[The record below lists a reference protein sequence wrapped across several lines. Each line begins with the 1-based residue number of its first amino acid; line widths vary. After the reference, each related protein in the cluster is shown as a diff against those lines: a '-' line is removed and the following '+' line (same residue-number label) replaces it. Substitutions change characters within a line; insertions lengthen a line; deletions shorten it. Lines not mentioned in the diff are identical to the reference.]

1 MADYTLSVKISADVK
16 DFASSLSSVQSS
28 LEATSKK
35 WESLSASLGKIGGTL
50 TKSIT
55 VPVVAAATASV
66 KNFSEVDKTM
76 RLVKKT
82 MGDTAWASGDLEKA
96 MKSAASN
103 SVFGMNDAANAALNF
118 ARQGFNAADA
128 SKMLTPAMSLAAG
141 TATDLAVVSGGLGNA
156 MKIFADQ
163 GLQAGN
169 AADILAKAQ
178 GQANTTVQDL
188 LDSMTVAGPI
198 VDSVGWSMKDL
209 AVITD
214 VFGDAGI
221 SGSEGATALKTG
233 LARLASPADDAT
245 AVMKRLGIEIFN
257 TDGTMKNFT
266 SVQKQLHTAFA
277 GLTQEEQLQAAAT
290 LFGKNQMAKW
300 MTLIKASPETVD
312 KYSSALDNCTGS
324 AEDMANALLSG
335 PGGAIEKLKSS
346 LDVLSYTL
354 GDIVGNDIQ
363 PFIENITEIVDK
375 FNNLDK
381 GTQEATLKM
390 VAFAAAIGPAF
401 LALSKGVG
409 IIAGVEKGMGA
420 LVGGV
425 SKTAE
430 SVATNFDSLRN
441 GFSRVGDAASGLGSK
456 WTSAFSG
463 IGGQVSTF
471 TNNMKSHFSGI
482 SGQFSSFTSGVS
494 SQVSSFTSGVSSQFS
509 SFTSGVSSKFS
520 SLTSGV
526 KSQVSGMVESLAVPD
541 RIDAVTSKFSA
552 FSDTIGSKA
561 STIASNISGTLG
573 NVGAEVSKFG
583 SGIIGSVGPALS
595 QTATVVTEGLQT
607 IMSTSQVVMSALLK
621 TIAPATIVA
630 LLLVGLGV
638 AFEQFGAQ
646 IDQFTQTAVEK
657 GPAIIQGLVDGI
669 VSKIPTLIEE
679 GSHVLQSFL
688 DVITANAPTVVAGGV
703 QIIASLVNGLAQQLP
718 TLIPAAVQ
726 AIAVIVSTLI
736 QNIPQL
742 LVAGMNILMGLAQG
756 IVNSIPTLI
765 ATATQAITGFLG
777 ELTNHLPDMVNMA
790 VSIITTLVNGLV
802 NNLPLIIQ
810 SGLQIIISLGQAIL
824 NNLPTI
830 IEGGI
835 QVIVA
840 LASGLIQAIPIL
852 LASLPQIFTSIIDA
866 FASVDWIGIGKT
878 IITAIGEGI
887 VSFASTIF
895 DSIGNICGWIKEK
908 FTGTSEEV
916 SDKSDEINESV
927 SDMASKT
934 QQSVSTSFS
943 NIESTTNTSW
953 SNIYSTIDSKTNVAT
968 GAVQDMATSTQNSV
982 DTAFGN
988 MDSTTTSDFSS
999 MLNTVSSN
1007 SGRIGDTLSG
1017 LQSNVSDTT
1026 SNISGKYDTLA
1037 TNIGKSTTSMSNSTN
1052 TGLSGMNTA
1061 TLKQT
1066 TAMASQFEKSFTSM
1080 STSIDKSMTS
1090 IVNTV
1095 SKKISTMSTSIQD
1108 TFSSAIRTVKSSV
1121 SSIQSAINRVS
1132 FNMGQ
1137 HIRLPHFYMYGNF
1150 NAKSGSVPHVGV
1162 DWYAKAMDKGMIL
1175 TNPTIFGAMNGKLL
1189 GAGERGAEVVVG
1201 ANSLERMIN
1210 RAVGNGGGGQVTNNI
1225 TVVANPGQD
1234 TKDIADKVAEVIF
1247 DRVRREAYV

>member
-35 WESLSASLGKIGGTL
+35 WESLSSSLGKIGSTL

-76 RLVKKT
+76 RLVEKT

-156 MKIFADQ
+156 MKVFADQ
-163 GLQAGN
+163 GLEAGN

-257 TDGTMKNFT
+257 TDGTMKSFT

-300 MTLIKASPETVD
+300 MTLIKAAPETVD

-324 AEDMANALLSG
+324 AEEMANALLSG

-354 GDIVGNDIQ
+354 GDIVGNNIQ
-363 PFIENITEIVDK
+363 PFIEDITEIVDK

-409 IIAGVEKGMGA
+409 IIASVEKGMGT

-456 WTSAFSG
+456 WGSVFSSVS
-463 IGGQVSTF
+463 GQVST
-471 TNNMKSHFSGI
+471 
-482 SGQFSSFTSGVS
+482 
-494 SQVSSFTSGVSSQFS
+494 FTSGVSSQFS
-509 SFTSGVSSKFS
+509 TFTSGVSSKFS

-526 KSQVSGMVESLAVPD
+526 SSKVSGMVESLATPD

-552 FSDTIGSKA
+552 FSDTIKSKA
-561 STIASNISGTLG
+561 SAIASSISGTLG
-573 NVGAEVSKFG
+573 NVGAKVSQFG
-583 SGIIGSVGPALS
+583 GGIIGNVGAALS
-595 QTATVVTEGLQT
+595 QTATVVTEGLNT
-607 IMSTSQVVMSALLK
+607 IMNTSQVVMSALLK

-638 AFEQFGAQ
+638 AYEQFGAQ

-688 DVITANAPTVVAGGV
+688 SVITANAPTVVAGGV

-765 ATATQAITGFLG
+765 VTATQAITGFLG

-953 SNIYSTIDSKTNVAT
+953 GNIYNTIDSKTNVAT
-968 GAVQDMATSTQNSV
+968 GAVQDMATSTQKSV

-999 MLNTVSSN
+999 MSNTVSSN
-1007 SGRIGDTLSG
+1007 SGKIGNTLSG
-1017 LQSNVSDTT
+1017 LQSDVSNTT

-1066 TAMASQFEKSFTSM
+1066 TAMASQLEKSFTSM

-1210 RAVGNGGGGQVTNNI
+1210 RAVGNGGGQVTNNI

>member
-35 WESLSASLGKIGGTL
+35 WESLSSSLGKIGSTL

-76 RLVKKT
+76 RLVEKT

-156 MKIFADQ
+156 MKVFADQ
-163 GLQAGN
+163 GLEAGN

-257 TDGTMKNFT
+257 TDGTMKSFT

-300 MTLIKASPETVD
+300 MTLIKAAPETVD

-324 AEDMANALLSG
+324 AEEMANALLSG

-354 GDIVGNDIQ
+354 GDIVGNNIQ
-363 PFIENITEIVDK
+363 PFIEDITEIVDK

-409 IIAGVEKGMGA
+409 IIASVEKGMGT

-456 WTSAFSG
+456 WGSVFSSVS
-463 IGGQVSTF
+463 GQVSTF
-471 TNNMKSHFSGI
+471 A
-482 SGQFSSFTSGVS
+482 
-494 SQVSSFTSGVSSQFS
+494 SGVSSQFS
-509 SFTSGVSSKFS
+509 TFTSGVSSKFS
-520 SLTSGV
+520 SLTSDV
-526 KSQVSGMVESLAVPD
+526 SSKVSGMVESLATPD

-552 FSDTIGSKA
+552 FSDTIKSKA
-561 STIASNISGTLG
+561 SAIASSISGTLG
-573 NVGAEVSKFG
+573 NVGAKVSQFG
-583 SGIIGSVGPALS
+583 GGIIGNVGAALS
-595 QTATVVTEGLQT
+595 QTATVVTEGLNT
-607 IMSTSQVVMSALLK
+607 IMNTSQVVMSALLK

-638 AFEQFGAQ
+638 AYEQFGAQ

-852 LASLPQIFTSIIDA
+852 IASLPQIFTSIIDA

-878 IITAIGEGI
+878 IITAIGGGI

-1037 TNIGKSTTSMSNSTN
+1037 TNIDKSTTSMSNSTN

-1066 TAMASQFEKSFTSM
+1066 TAMASQLEKSFTSM

-1137 HIRLPHFYMYGNF
+1137 YIRLPHFYMYGNF

-1175 TNPTIFGAMNGKLL
+1175 SNPTIFGAMNGKLL

>member
-35 WESLSASLGKIGGTL
+35 WETLSSSLGKIGSTL

-76 RLVKKT
+76 RLVEKT

-156 MKIFADQ
+156 MKVFADQ
-163 GLQAGN
+163 GLEAGN

-300 MTLIKASPETVD
+300 MTLIKAAPETVD

-324 AEDMANALLSG
+324 AEEMANALLSG

-354 GDIVGNDIQ
+354 GDIVGNNIQ
-363 PFIENITEIVDK
+363 PFIEDITEIVDK

-409 IIAGVEKGMGA
+409 IIASVEKGMGT

-456 WTSAFSG
+456 WGSVFSSVS
-463 IGGQVSTF
+463 GQVST
-471 TNNMKSHFSGI
+471 
-482 SGQFSSFTSGVS
+482 
-494 SQVSSFTSGVSSQFS
+494 FTSGVSSQFS
-509 SFTSGVSSKFS
+509 TFTSGVSSKFS
-520 SLTSGV
+520 SLTSDV
-526 KSQVSGMVESLAVPD
+526 SSKVSGMVESLATPD

-552 FSDTIGSKA
+552 FSDTIKSKA
-561 STIASNISGTLG
+561 SAIASSISGTLG
-573 NVGAEVSKFG
+573 NVGAKVSQFG
-583 SGIIGSVGPALS
+583 GGIIGNVGAALS
-595 QTATVVTEGLQT
+595 QTATVVTEGLNT
-607 IMSTSQVVMSALLK
+607 IMNTSQVVMSALLK

-638 AFEQFGAQ
+638 AYEQFGAQ

-878 IITAIGEGI
+878 IITSIGEGI
-887 VSFASTIF
+887 LSLADTLF
-895 DSIGNICGWIKEK
+895 DSIGNICDWIKGK

-1007 SGRIGDTLSG
+1007 SGKIGDTLSG
-1017 LQSNVSDTT
+1017 LQSDVSNTT
-1026 SNISGKYDTLA
+1026 NNISGKYDTLA

-1066 TAMASQFEKSFTSM
+1066 TAMASQLEKSFTSM
-1080 STSIDKSMTS
+1080 STSIDKRMSL

-1108 TFSSAIRTVKSSV
+1108 TFSSAIRTVKNSV

>member
-76 RLVKKT
+76 RLVEKT

-375 FNNLDK
+375 FNSLDK

-401 LALSKGVG
+401 MALSKGVG
-409 IIAGVEKGMGA
+409 IIASVEKGMGT

-456 WTSAFSG
+456 WAG
-463 IGGQVSTF
+463 A
-471 TNNMKSHFSGI
+471 FSGI
-482 SGQFSSFTSGVS
+482 SGQFSSLTSGVS
-494 SQVSSFTSGVSSQFS
+494 SQVS

-526 KSQVSGMVESLAVPD
+526 KSQVSDMVESLAVPD

-790 VSIITTLVNGLV
+790 VSIITTLVNGLS

>member
-1 MADYTLSVKISADVK
+1 MADYILSVKISADVK

-76 RLVKKT
+76 RLVEKT

-156 MKIFADQ
+156 MKVFADQ
-163 GLQAGN
+163 GLEAGN

-233 LARLASPADDAT
+233 LARLASPADDAA
-245 AVMKRLGIEIFN
+245 AVMKQLGIEIFN

-300 MTLIKASPETVD
+300 MTLIKASAETVD

-363 PFIENITEIVDK
+363 PFIEDITEIVDK

-409 IIAGVEKGMGA
+409 IIASVEKGMGT

-456 WTSAFSG
+456 WGSAFSG
-463 IGGQVSTF
+463 IGG
-471 TNNMKSHFSGI
+471 
-482 SGQFSSFTSGVS
+482 
-494 SQVSSFTSGVSSQFS
+494 QVSSFTSGVSSQFS
-509 SFTSGVSSKFS
+509 TFTSGVSSKFS
-520 SLTSGV
+520 SLTSDV
-526 KSQVSGMVESLAVPD
+526 SSKVSGMVESLATPD

-765 ATATQAITGFLG
+765 VTATQAITGFLG

-878 IITAIGEGI
+878 IITSIGEGI
-887 VSFASTIF
+887 LSLADTLF
-895 DSIGNICGWIKEK
+895 DSIGNICDWIKGK

-953 SNIYSTIDSKTNVAT
+953 SNIYSAIDSKTNVAT

-1007 SGRIGDTLSG
+1007 SGKIGDTLSG
-1017 LQSNVSDTT
+1017 LQSDVGDTT

-1066 TAMASQFEKSFTSM
+1066 TAMASQLEKSFTSM
-1080 STSIDKSMTS
+1080 STSIDKRMSL

-1108 TFSSAIRTVKSSV
+1108 TFSSAIRTVKNSV
-1121 SSIQSAINRVS
+1121 SSIQSAINSVS

>member
-163 GLQAGN
+163 GLEAGN

-430 SVATNFDSLRN
+430 SVATNFDSLRD

-463 IGGQVSTF
+463 I
-471 TNNMKSHFSGI
+471 
-482 SGQFSSFTSGVS
+482 SGQFSSLTSGVS
-494 SQVSSFTSGVSSQFS
+494 SQVS

-526 KSQVSGMVESLAVPD
+526 KSQVSDMVESLAVPD

-657 GPAIIQGLVDGI
+657 GPAIIQSLVDGI

-742 LVAGMNILMGLAQG
+742 LVAGMNILMGLVQG

-765 ATATQAITGFLG
+765 VTATQAITGFLG

-866 FASVDWIGIGKT
+866 FASVDWMGIGKT

-887 VSFASTIF
+887 VSFARTIF
-895 DSIGNICGWIKEK
+895 DSIGNICGWIKGK

-916 SDKSDEINESV
+916 SDKSDKINKSV

-953 SNIYSTIDSKTNVAT
+953 GNIYNTIDSKTNVAT
-968 GAVQDMATSTQNSV
+968 GAVQDMATSTQKSV

-988 MDSTTTSDFSS
+988 MNSTTTSDFSS
-999 MLNTVSSN
+999 MSNTVSSN
-1007 SGRIGDTLSG
+1007 SGKIGDTLSG
-1017 LQSNVSDTT
+1017 LQSDVSNTT
-1026 SNISGKYDTLA
+1026 NNISGKYDTLA

-1066 TAMASQFEKSFTSM
+1066 TAMASQLEKSFTSM

-1095 SKKISTMSTSIQD
+1095 SKKISTMSTSVQD

>member
-55 VPVVAAATASV
+55 VPVVAAAPASV

-76 RLVKKT
+76 RLVEKT

-375 FNNLDK
+375 FNSLDK

-401 LALSKGVG
+401 MALSKGVG
-409 IIAGVEKGMGA
+409 IIASVEKGMGT

-456 WTSAFSG
+456 WAG
-463 IGGQVSTF
+463 A
-471 TNNMKSHFSGI
+471 FSGI
-482 SGQFSSFTSGVS
+482 SGQFSSLTSGVS
-494 SQVSSFTSGVSSQFS
+494 SQVS

-526 KSQVSGMVESLAVPD
+526 KSQVSDMVESLAVPD

-765 ATATQAITGFLG
+765 VTATQAITGFLG

-866 FASVDWIGIGKT
+866 FASVDWMGIGKT
-878 IITAIGEGI
+878 IITSIGEGI
-887 VSFASTIF
+887 LSLADTLF
-895 DSIGNICGWIKEK
+895 DSIGNICDWIKGK

-1007 SGRIGDTLSG
+1007 SGKIGDTLSG
-1017 LQSNVSDTT
+1017 LQSDVGDTT

-1066 TAMASQFEKSFTSM
+1066 TAMASQLEKSFTSM

-1095 SKKISTMSTSIQD
+1095 SKKISTMSTSVQD

-1121 SSIQSAINRVS
+1121 SSIQSAVNRVS

-1137 HIRLPHFYMYGNF
+1137 YIRLPHFYMYGNF

-1175 TNPTIFGAMNGKLL
+1175 SNPTIFGAMNGKLL

>member
-35 WESLSASLGKIGGTL
+35 WESLSSSLGKIGSTL

-76 RLVKKT
+76 RLVEKT

-156 MKIFADQ
+156 MKVFADQ
-163 GLQAGN
+163 GLEAGN

-257 TDGTMKNFT
+257 TDGTMKSFT

-300 MTLIKASPETVD
+300 MTLIKAAPETVD

-324 AEDMANALLSG
+324 AEEMANALLSG

-354 GDIVGNDIQ
+354 GDIVGNNIQ
-363 PFIENITEIVDK
+363 PFIEDITEIVDK

-409 IIAGVEKGMGA
+409 IIASVEKGMGT

-456 WTSAFSG
+456 WGSVFSSVS
-463 IGGQVSTF
+463 GQVST
-471 TNNMKSHFSGI
+471 
-482 SGQFSSFTSGVS
+482 
-494 SQVSSFTSGVSSQFS
+494 FTSGVSSQFS
-509 SFTSGVSSKFS
+509 TFTSGVSSKFS
-520 SLTSGV
+520 SLTSDV
-526 KSQVSGMVESLAVPD
+526 SSKVSGMVESLATPD
-541 RIDAVTSKFSA
+541 RIDAVTSKFSV
-552 FSDTIGSKA
+552 FSDTIKSKA
-561 STIASNISGTLG
+561 SAIASSISGTLG
-573 NVGAEVSKFG
+573 NVGAKVSQFG
-583 SGIIGSVGPALS
+583 GGIIGNVGAALS
-595 QTATVVTEGLQT
+595 QTATVVTEGLNT
-607 IMSTSQVVMSALLK
+607 IMNTSQVVMSALLK

-638 AFEQFGAQ
+638 AYEQFGAQ

-688 DVITANAPTVVAGGV
+688 SVITANAPTVVAGGV

-765 ATATQAITGFLG
+765 VTATQAITGFLG

-790 VSIITTLVNGLV
+790 VSIITTLVNGLL

-878 IITAIGEGI
+878 IITSIGEGI
-887 VSFASTIF
+887 LSLASTIF
-895 DSIGNICGWIKEK
+895 DSIGNICGWIKGK

-943 NIESTTNTSW
+943 NIENTTNTSW
-953 SNIYSTIDSKTNVAT
+953 ENIYNTIDSKTNVAT
-968 GAVQDMATSTQNSV
+968 GAVQNMATSTQNSV
-982 DTAFGN
+982 NTAFGN
-988 MDSTTTSDFSS
+988 MNSTTTSDFSS
-999 MLNTVSSN
+999 MSNTVSSN
-1007 SGRIGDTLSG
+1007 SGKIGDTLSG
-1017 LQSNVSDTT
+1017 LQSDVSNTT
-1026 SNISGKYDTLA
+1026 NNISGKYDTLA

-1066 TAMASQFEKSFTSM
+1066 TAMASQLEKSFTSM

-1095 SKKISTMSTSIQD
+1095 SKKISTMSTSVQD

-1137 HIRLPHFYMYGNF
+1137 YIRLPHFYMYGNF

-1175 TNPTIFGAMNGKLL
+1175 SNPTIFGAMNGKLL

>member
-55 VPVVAAATASV
+55 VPVVAAATASI

-76 RLVKKT
+76 RLVEKT

-156 MKIFADQ
+156 MKVFADQ
-163 GLQAGN
+163 GLEAGN

-188 LDSMTVAGPI
+188 LDSMTVAGPV

-221 SGSEGATALKTG
+221 SGAEGATALKTG

-245 AVMKRLGIEIFN
+245 AVMKQLGIEIFN
-257 TDGTMKNFT
+257 TDGTMKSFT

-300 MTLIKASPETVD
+300 LTLIKASPETVD

-324 AEDMANALLSG
+324 AEEMANALMSG

-354 GDIVGNDIQ
+354 GDIGGNYIQ
-363 PFIENITEIVDK
+363 PFIENITEVVDK

-456 WTSAFSG
+456 WGSVFSSVS
-463 IGGQVSTF
+463 GQVST
-471 TNNMKSHFSGI
+471 
-482 SGQFSSFTSGVS
+482 
-494 SQVSSFTSGVSSQFS
+494 FTSGVSSQFS
-509 SFTSGVSSKFS
+509 TFTSGVSSKFS
-520 SLTSGV
+520 SLTSDV
-526 KSQVSGMVESLAVPD
+526 SSKVSGMVESLAAPD

-552 FSDTIGSKA
+552 FSDTIKSKA
-561 STIASNISGTLG
+561 SAIASSISGTLG
-573 NVGAEVSKFG
+573 NVGAKVSQFG
-583 SGIIGSVGPALS
+583 GGIIGNVGAALS
-595 QTATVVTEGLQT
+595 QTATVVTEGLNT
-607 IMSTSQVVMSALLK
+607 IMNTSQVVMSALLK

-638 AFEQFGAQ
+638 AYEQFGAQ

-688 DVITANAPTVVAGGV
+688 SVITANAPTVVAGGV

-765 ATATQAITGFLG
+765 VTATQAITGFLG

-1007 SGRIGDTLSG
+1007 SGKIGDTLSG
-1017 LQSNVSDTT
+1017 LQSDVSNTT

-1066 TAMASQFEKSFTSM
+1066 TAMASQLEKSFTSM

>member
-178 GQANTTVQDL
+178 GQANTTVQEL
-188 LDSMTVAGPI
+188 LDSMTIAGP
-198 VDSVGWSMKDL
+198 VMDTVGWSMKDL

-214 VFGDAGI
+214 IFGDAGI
-221 SGSEGATALKTG
+221 TGSEGATALKTG
-233 LARLASPADDAT
+233 LARLASDNGAAS
-245 AVMKRLGIEIFN
+245 VMKRLGIEIFN
-257 TDGTMKNFT
+257 TDGTMKSFI

-277 GLTQEEQLQAAAT
+277 GLTQEEQMQAAAT
-290 LFGKNQMAKW
+290 LFGKNQMDKW
-300 MTLIKASPETVD
+300 LTLIKASPETVD
-312 KYSSALDNCTGS
+312 KYSSALDNCTGT
-324 AEDMANALLSG
+324 AEEMANALLSG

-401 LALSKGVG
+401 MALSKGVG
-409 IIAGVEKGMGA
+409 IIASVEKGMGT

-430 SVATNFDSLRN
+430 SVATNFDSLRD

-456 WTSAFSG
+456 WGSA
-463 IGGQVSTF
+463 
-471 TNNMKSHFSGI
+471 FSGI

-494 SQVSSFTSGVSSQFS
+494 SQVS

-561 STIASNISGTLG
+561 SAIASRVSGTLG

-688 DVITANAPTVVAGGV
+688 SVITANAPTVVAGGV

-726 AIAVIVSTLI
+726 AIATIVSTLI

-790 VSIITTLVNGLV
+790 VSIITTLANGLL

-927 SDMASKT
+927 SDMANKT

-953 SNIYSTIDSKTNVAT
+953 GNIYNTIDSKTNVAT

-999 MLNTVSSN
+999 MLNTVSNN
-1007 SGRIGDTLSG
+1007 SGKIGDTLSG

-1037 TNIGKSTTSMSNSTN
+1037 TNIDKSTSSMSNSTN

-1066 TAMASQFEKSFTSM
+1066 TLMASQLEKSFKSM

-1095 SKKISTMSTSIQD
+1095 SKKMSTMSTGIQD
-1108 TFSSAIRTVKSSV
+1108 SFSSAIKSVKSSV
-1121 SSIQSAINRVS
+1121 SSIQSAINSVS

-1175 TNPTIFGAMNGKLL
+1175 SNPTIFGAMNGKLL

>member
-55 VPVVAAATASV
+55 VPVVAAATASI

-76 RLVKKT
+76 RLVEKT

-156 MKIFADQ
+156 MKVFADQ
-163 GLQAGN
+163 GLEAGN

-245 AVMKRLGIEIFN
+245 AVMKQLGIEIFN
-257 TDGTMKNFT
+257 TDGTMKSFT

-300 MTLIKASPETVD
+300 LTLIKASPETVD

-324 AEDMANALLSG
+324 AEEMANALMSG

-354 GDIVGNDIQ
+354 GDIGGNYIQ
-363 PFIENITEIVDK
+363 PFIENITEVVDK

-409 IIAGVEKGMGA
+409 IIASVEKRMGT

-456 WTSAFSG
+456 WGSVFSSVS
-463 IGGQVSTF
+463 GQVSTF
-471 TNNMKSHFSGI
+471 A
-482 SGQFSSFTSGVS
+482 
-494 SQVSSFTSGVSSQFS
+494 SGVSSQFS
-509 SFTSGVSSKFS
+509 TFTSGVSSKFS
-520 SLTSGV
+520 SLTSDV
-526 KSQVSGMVESLAVPD
+526 SSKVSGMVESLATPD

-552 FSDTIGSKA
+552 FSDTIKSKA
-561 STIASNISGTLG
+561 SAIASSISGTLG
-573 NVGAEVSKFG
+573 NVGAKVSQFG
-583 SGIIGSVGPALS
+583 GGIIGNVGAALS
-595 QTATVVTEGLQT
+595 QTATVVTEGLNT
-607 IMSTSQVVMSALLK
+607 IMNTSQVVMSALLK

-638 AFEQFGAQ
+638 AYEQFGAQ

-852 LASLPQIFTSIIDA
+852 IASLPQIFTSIIDA

-878 IITAIGEGI
+878 IITAIGGGI

-1037 TNIGKSTTSMSNSTN
+1037 TNIDKSTTSMSNSTN

-1066 TAMASQFEKSFTSM
+1066 TAMASQLEKSFTSM

-1137 HIRLPHFYMYGNF
+1137 YIRLPHFYMYGNF

-1175 TNPTIFGAMNGKLL
+1175 SNPTIFGAMNGKLL

>member
-35 WESLSASLGKIGGTL
+35 WESLSSSLGKIGSTL

-76 RLVKKT
+76 RLVEKT

-156 MKIFADQ
+156 MKVFADQ
-163 GLQAGN
+163 GLEAGN

-257 TDGTMKNFT
+257 TDGTMKSFT

-300 MTLIKASPETVD
+300 MTLIKAAPETVD

-324 AEDMANALLSG
+324 AEEMANALLSG

-430 SVATNFDSLRN
+430 SVATNFDSLRD

-463 IGGQVSTF
+463 ISANFHHLQV
-471 TNNMKSHFSGI
+471 G
-482 SGQFSSFTSGVS
+482 
-494 SQVSSFTSGVSSQFS
+494 
-509 SFTSGVSSKFS
+509 
-520 SLTSGV
+520 
-526 KSQVSGMVESLAVPD
+526 
-541 RIDAVTSKFSA
+541 
-552 FSDTIGSKA
+552 
-561 STIASNISGTLG
+561 
-573 NVGAEVSKFG
+573 
-583 SGIIGSVGPALS
+583 
-595 QTATVVTEGLQT
+595 
-607 IMSTSQVVMSALLK
+607 
-621 TIAPATIVA
+621 
-630 LLLVGLGV
+630 
-638 AFEQFGAQ
+638 
-646 IDQFTQTAVEK
+646 
-657 GPAIIQGLVDGI
+657 
-669 VSKIPTLIEE
+669 
-679 GSHVLQSFL
+679 
-688 DVITANAPTVVAGGV
+688 
-703 QIIASLVNGLAQQLP
+703 
-718 TLIPAAVQ
+718 
-726 AIAVIVSTLI
+726 
-736 QNIPQL
+736 
-742 LVAGMNILMGLAQG
+742 
-756 IVNSIPTLI
+756 
-765 ATATQAITGFLG
+765 
-777 ELTNHLPDMVNMA
+777 
-790 VSIITTLVNGLV
+790 
-802 NNLPLIIQ
+802 
-810 SGLQIIISLGQAIL
+810 
-824 NNLPTI
+824 
-830 IEGGI
+830 
-835 QVIVA
+835 
-840 LASGLIQAIPIL
+840 
-852 LASLPQIFTSIIDA
+852 
-866 FASVDWIGIGKT
+866 
-878 IITAIGEGI
+878 
-887 VSFASTIF
+887 
-895 DSIGNICGWIKEK
+895 
-908 FTGTSEEV
+908 
-916 SDKSDEINESV
+916 
-927 SDMASKT
+927 
-934 QQSVSTSFS
+934 
-943 NIESTTNTSW
+943 
-953 SNIYSTIDSKTNVAT
+953 
-968 GAVQDMATSTQNSV
+968 
-982 DTAFGN
+982 
-988 MDSTTTSDFSS
+988 
-999 MLNTVSSN
+999 
-1007 SGRIGDTLSG
+1007 
-1017 LQSNVSDTT
+1017 
-1026 SNISGKYDTLA
+1026 
-1037 TNIGKSTTSMSNSTN
+1037 
-1052 TGLSGMNTA
+1052 
-1061 TLKQT
+1061 
-1066 TAMASQFEKSFTSM
+1066 
-1080 STSIDKSMTS
+1080 
-1090 IVNTV
+1090 
-1095 SKKISTMSTSIQD
+1095 
-1108 TFSSAIRTVKSSV
+1108 
-1121 SSIQSAINRVS
+1121 
-1132 FNMGQ
+1132 
-1137 HIRLPHFYMYGNF
+1137 
-1150 NAKSGSVPHVGV
+1150 
-1162 DWYAKAMDKGMIL
+1162 
-1175 TNPTIFGAMNGKLL
+1175 
-1189 GAGERGAEVVVG
+1189 
-1201 ANSLERMIN
+1201 
-1210 RAVGNGGGGQVTNNI
+1210 
-1225 TVVANPGQD
+1225 
-1234 TKDIADKVAEVIF
+1234 
-1247 DRVRREAYV
+1247 

>member
-430 SVATNFDSLRN
+430 SVATNFDSLRD

-482 SGQFSSFTSGVS
+482 SG
-494 SQVSSFTSGVSSQFS
+494 QFS

-561 STIASNISGTLG
+561 SAIASRVSGTLG

-765 ATATQAITGFLG
+765 VTATQAITGFLG

-878 IITAIGEGI
+878 IITSIGEGI
-887 VSFASTIF
+887 LSLGGTII
-895 DSIGNICGWIKEK
+895 DSIGDICGWITGK

-982 DTAFGN
+982 NTAFGN

-1007 SGRIGDTLSG
+1007 SGKIGDTLSG
-1017 LQSNVSDTT
+1017 LQSDVSNTT
-1026 SNISGKYDTLA
+1026 NNISGKYDTLA

-1066 TAMASQFEKSFTSM
+1066 TAMASQLEKSFTSM

-1095 SKKISTMSTSIQD
+1095 SKKISTMSTSVQD

-1137 HIRLPHFYMYGNF
+1137 YIRLPHFYMYGNF

-1162 DWYAKAMDKGMIL
+1162 NWYAKAMDKGMIL

>member
-1 MADYTLSVKISADVK
+1 MAADYTLSVKISADVK

-35 WESLSASLGKIGGTL
+35 WESLSSSLGKIGSTL

-76 RLVKKT
+76 RLVEKT

-156 MKIFADQ
+156 MKVFADQ
-163 GLQAGN
+163 GLEAGN

-257 TDGTMKNFT
+257 TDGTMKSFT

-300 MTLIKASPETVD
+300 MTLIKAAPETVD

-324 AEDMANALLSG
+324 AEEMANALLSG

-354 GDIVGNDIQ
+354 GDIVGNNIQ
-363 PFIENITEIVDK
+363 PFIEDITEIVDK

-409 IIAGVEKGMGA
+409 IIASVEKGMGT

-456 WTSAFSG
+456 WGSVFSSVS
-463 IGGQVSTF
+463 GQVST
-471 TNNMKSHFSGI
+471 
-482 SGQFSSFTSGVS
+482 
-494 SQVSSFTSGVSSQFS
+494 FTSGVSSQFS

-583 SGIIGSVGPALS
+583 SGIIGSIGPALS

-765 ATATQAITGFLG
+765 VTATQAITGFLG

-895 DSIGNICGWIKEK
+895 DSIGNICGWIKGK

-916 SDKSDEINESV
+916 SDKSDKINESV

-953 SNIYSTIDSKTNVAT
+953 GNIYNTIDSKTNVAT

-982 DTAFGN
+982 NTAFGN

-1007 SGRIGDTLSG
+1007 SGKIGDTLSG
-1017 LQSNVSDTT
+1017 LQSDVSNTT
-1026 SNISGKYDTLA
+1026 NNISGKYDTLA

-1066 TAMASQFEKSFTSM
+1066 TQMASQLEKSFTSM

-1095 SKKISTMSTSIQD
+1095 SKKISTMSTGIQD
-1108 TFSSAIRTVKSSV
+1108 SFSSAIKSVKSSV
-1121 SSIQSAINRVS
+1121 SSIQSAVNRVS
-1132 FNMGQ
+1132 FNMRQ

-1150 NAKSGSVPHVGV
+1150 NAKSGSVPRVSV

-1175 TNPTIFGAMNGKLL
+1175 SNPTIFGAMNGKLL

>member
-354 GDIVGNDIQ
+354 GDIVGNNIQ
-363 PFIENITEIVDK
+363 PFIEDITEIVDK

-409 IIAGVEKGMGA
+409 IIASVEKGMGT

-430 SVATNFDSLRN
+430 SVATNFDSLRD

-456 WTSAFSG
+456 WTSA
-463 IGGQVSTF
+463 
-471 TNNMKSHFSGI
+471 FSGI

-561 STIASNISGTLG
+561 SAIASRVSGTLG

-638 AFEQFGAQ
+638 VFEQFGAQ

-878 IITAIGEGI
+878 IITSIGEGI
-887 VSFASTIF
+887 LSLADTLF
-895 DSIGNICGWIKEK
+895 DSIGNICDWIKGK

-1007 SGRIGDTLSG
+1007 SGKIGDTLSG
-1017 LQSNVSDTT
+1017 LQSDVSDTT

-1066 TAMASQFEKSFTSM
+1066 TAMASQLEKSFTSM

-1137 HIRLPHFYMYGNF
+1137 YIRLPHFYMYGNF

-1175 TNPTIFGAMNGKLL
+1175 SNPTIFGAMNEKLL

>member
-35 WESLSASLGKIGGTL
+35 WESLSSSLGKIGSTL

-76 RLVKKT
+76 RLVEKT

-156 MKIFADQ
+156 MKVFADQ
-163 GLQAGN
+163 GLEAGN

-233 LARLASPADDAT
+233 LARLASPTDDA
-245 AVMKRLGIEIFN
+245 ASAMKQLGIEIFN
-257 TDGTMKNFT
+257 TDGTMKSFT

-300 MTLIKASPETVD
+300 MTLIKAAPETVD

-324 AEDMANALLSG
+324 AEEMANALLSG

-354 GDIVGNDIQ
+354 GDIVGNNIQ
-363 PFIENITEIVDK
+363 PFIEDITEIVDK

-409 IIAGVEKGMGA
+409 IIASVEKGMGT

-456 WTSAFSG
+456 WGSVFSSVS
-463 IGGQVSTF
+463 GQVST
-471 TNNMKSHFSGI
+471 
-482 SGQFSSFTSGVS
+482 
-494 SQVSSFTSGVSSQFS
+494 FTSGVSSQFS
-509 SFTSGVSSKFS
+509 TFTSGVSSKFS
-520 SLTSGV
+520 SLTSDV
-526 KSQVSGMVESLAVPD
+526 SSKVSGMVESLATPD

-552 FSDTIGSKA
+552 FSDTIKSKA
-561 STIASNISGTLG
+561 SAIASSISGTLG
-573 NVGAEVSKFG
+573 NVGAKVSQFG
-583 SGIIGSVGPALS
+583 GGIIGNVGAALS
-595 QTATVVTEGLQT
+595 QTATVVTEGLNT
-607 IMSTSQVVMSALLK
+607 IMNTSQVVMSALLK

-638 AFEQFGAQ
+638 AYEQFGAQ

-688 DVITANAPTVVAGGV
+688 SVITANAPTVVAGGV

-765 ATATQAITGFLG
+765 VTATQAITGFLG

-790 VSIITTLVNGLV
+790 VSIITTLVNGLL

-895 DSIGNICGWIKEK
+895 DSIGNICGWIKGK

-943 NIESTTNTSW
+943 NIENTTNTSW
-953 SNIYSTIDSKTNVAT
+953 ENIYNTIDSKTNVAT

-982 DTAFGN
+982 NTAFGN

-1007 SGRIGDTLSG
+1007 SGKIGDTLSG
-1017 LQSNVSDTT
+1017 LQSDVGDTT

-1037 TNIGKSTTSMSNSTN
+1037 ANVDKSTSSMSNSTN

-1066 TAMASQFEKSFTSM
+1066 TQMASQFEKSFKSM
-1080 STSIDKSMTS
+1080 STSIDKSMNS
-1090 IVNTV
+1090 IVDTV
-1095 SKKISTMSTSIQD
+1095 SKKMSAMSTGIQD
-1108 TFSSAIRTVKSSV
+1108 SFSSAIKSVKSSV
-1121 SSIQSAINRVS
+1121 SSIQSAINSVS

-1137 HIRLPHFYMYGNF
+1137 YIRLPHFYMYGNF

-1175 TNPTIFGAMNGKLL
+1175 SNPTIFGAMNGKLL

>member
-1 MADYTLSVKISADVK
+1 MAADYTLSVKISADVK

-76 RLVKKT
+76 RLVEKT

-156 MKIFADQ
+156 MKVFADQ
-163 GLQAGN
+163 GLEAGN

-198 VDSVGWSMKDL
+198 VDSVGWSMKAL

-233 LARLASPADDAT
+233 LARLASPADDAA

-300 MTLIKASPETVD
+300 MTLIKAAPETVD

-324 AEDMANALLSG
+324 AEEMANALLSG

-354 GDIVGNDIQ
+354 GDIVGNNIQ
-363 PFIENITEIVDK
+363 PFIEDITEIVDK

-409 IIAGVEKGMGA
+409 IIASVEKGMGT

-456 WTSAFSG
+456 WGSAFSG
-463 IGGQVSTF
+463 IGG
-471 TNNMKSHFSGI
+471 
-482 SGQFSSFTSGVS
+482 
-494 SQVSSFTSGVSSQFS
+494 QVSSFTSGVSSQFS
-509 SFTSGVSSKFS
+509 TFTSGVSSKFS
-520 SLTSGV
+520 SLTSDV
-526 KSQVSGMVESLAVPD
+526 SSKVSGMVESLATPD

-552 FSDTIGSKA
+552 FSDTIKSKA
-561 STIASNISGTLG
+561 SAIASSISGTLG
-573 NVGAEVSKFG
+573 NVGAKVSQFG
-583 SGIIGSVGPALS
+583 GGIIGNVGAALS
-595 QTATVVTEGLQT
+595 QTATVVTEGLNT
-607 IMSTSQVVMSALLK
+607 IMNTSQVVMSALLK

-638 AFEQFGAQ
+638 AYEQFGAQ

-688 DVITANAPTVVAGGV
+688 SVITANAPTVVAGGV

-777 ELTNHLPDMVNMA
+777 ELTNHLPDMVNIA
-790 VSIITTLVNGLV
+790 VSIITTLVNGLS

-1007 SGRIGDTLSG
+1007 SGKIGDTLSG
-1017 LQSNVSDTT
+1017 LQSDVSNTT

-1066 TAMASQFEKSFTSM
+1066 TAMASQLEKSFTSM

-1175 TNPTIFGAMNGKLL
+1175 SNPTIFGAMNGKLL

>member
-55 VPVVAAATASV
+55 VPVVAAATASI

-76 RLVKKT
+76 RLVEKT

-363 PFIENITEIVDK
+363 PFIEDITEIVDK

-409 IIAGVEKGMGA
+409 IIASVEKGMGT

-463 IGGQVSTF
+463 I
-471 TNNMKSHFSGI
+471 
-482 SGQFSSFTSGVS
+482 SGQFSSF
-494 SQVSSFTSGVSSQFS
+494 
-509 SFTSGVSSKFS
+509 
-520 SLTSGV
+520 TSGV
-526 KSQVSGMVESLAVPD
+526 KSQVSGMVESLATPD

-552 FSDTIGSKA
+552 FSDTIKSKA
-561 STIASNISGTLG
+561 SAIASSISGTLG
-573 NVGAEVSKFG
+573 NVGAKVSQFG
-583 SGIIGSVGPALS
+583 GGIIGNVGAALS
-595 QTATVVTEGLQT
+595 QTATVVTEGLNT
-607 IMSTSQVVMSALLK
+607 IMNTSQVVMSALLK

-638 AFEQFGAQ
+638 AYEQFGAQ

-688 DVITANAPTVVAGGV
+688 SVITANAPTVVAGGV

-726 AIAVIVSTLI
+726 VIAVIVSTLI

-765 ATATQAITGFLG
+765 VTATQAITGFLG

-790 VSIITTLVNGLV
+790 VSIITTLVNGLL

-895 DSIGNICGWIKEK
+895 DSIGNICGWIKGK

-916 SDKSDEINESV
+916 SDKSDKINKSV

-953 SNIYSTIDSKTNVAT
+953 GNIYNTIDSKTNVAT
-968 GAVQDMATSTQNSV
+968 GAVQNMATSTQNSV
-982 DTAFGN
+982 NTAFGN
-988 MDSTTTSDFSS
+988 MNSTTISDFSS
-999 MLNTVSSN
+999 MSNTVSSN
-1007 SGRIGDTLSG
+1007 SGKIGDTLSG
-1017 LQSNVSDTT
+1017 LQSDVSNTT
-1026 SNISGKYDTLA
+1026 NNISGKYDTLA

-1066 TAMASQFEKSFTSM
+1066 TAMASQLEKSFTSM

-1095 SKKISTMSTSIQD
+1095 SKKISTMSTSVQD

-1162 DWYAKAMDKGMIL
+1162 NWYAKAMDKGMIL

>member
-55 VPVVAAATASV
+55 VPVVAAATASI

-76 RLVKKT
+76 RLVEKT

-156 MKIFADQ
+156 MKVFADQ
-163 GLQAGN
+163 GLEAGN

-188 LDSMTVAGPI
+188 LDSMTVAGPV

-257 TDGTMKNFT
+257 TDGTMKSFT

-300 MTLIKASPETVD
+300 MTLIKAAPETVD

-324 AEDMANALLSG
+324 AEEMANALLSG

-354 GDIVGNDIQ
+354 GDIVGNNIQ
-363 PFIENITEIVDK
+363 PFIEDITEIVDK

-409 IIAGVEKGMGA
+409 IIASVEKGMGT

-456 WTSAFSG
+456 WGSVFSSVS
-463 IGGQVSTF
+463 GQVST
-471 TNNMKSHFSGI
+471 
-482 SGQFSSFTSGVS
+482 
-494 SQVSSFTSGVSSQFS
+494 FTSGVSSQFS
-509 SFTSGVSSKFS
+509 TFTSGVSSKFS
-520 SLTSGV
+520 SLTSDV
-526 KSQVSGMVESLAVPD
+526 SSKVSGMVESLATPD

-552 FSDTIGSKA
+552 FSDTIKSKA
-561 STIASNISGTLG
+561 SAIASSISGTLG
-573 NVGAEVSKFG
+573 NVGAKVSQFG
-583 SGIIGSVGPALS
+583 GGIIGNVGAALS
-595 QTATVVTEGLQT
+595 QTATVVTEGLNT

-638 AFEQFGAQ
+638 AYEQFGAQ

-688 DVITANAPTVVAGGV
+688 SVITANAPTVVAGGV

-878 IITAIGEGI
+878 IITSIGEGI
-887 VSFASTIF
+887 LSLADTLF
-895 DSIGNICGWIKEK
+895 DSIGNICDWIKGK

-1007 SGRIGDTLSG
+1007 SGKIGDTLSG
-1017 LQSNVSDTT
+1017 LQSDVGDTT

-1066 TAMASQFEKSFTSM
+1066 TAMASQLEKSFTSM
-1080 STSIDKSMTS
+1080 SASIDKSMTS

-1095 SKKISTMSTSIQD
+1095 SKKISTMSTSVQD

-1121 SSIQSAINRVS
+1121 SSIQSAVNRVS

-1137 HIRLPHFYMYGNF
+1137 YIRLPHFYMYGNF

-1175 TNPTIFGAMNGKLL
+1175 SNPTIFGAMNGKLL

>member
-35 WESLSASLGKIGGTL
+35 WESLSSSLGKIGSTL

-76 RLVKKT
+76 RLVEKT

-156 MKIFADQ
+156 MKVFADQ
-163 GLQAGN
+163 GLEAGN

-257 TDGTMKNFT
+257 TDGTMKSFT

-300 MTLIKASPETVD
+300 MTLIKAAPETVD

-324 AEDMANALLSG
+324 AEEMANALLSG

-354 GDIVGNDIQ
+354 GDIVGNNIQ
-363 PFIENITEIVDK
+363 PFIEDITEIVDK

-409 IIAGVEKGMGA
+409 IIASVEKGMGT

-456 WTSAFSG
+456 WGSVFSSVS
-463 IGGQVSTF
+463 GQVSTF
-471 TNNMKSHFSGI
+471 A
-482 SGQFSSFTSGVS
+482 
-494 SQVSSFTSGVSSQFS
+494 SGVSSQFS
-509 SFTSGVSSKFS
+509 TFTSGVSSKFS
-520 SLTSGV
+520 SLTSDV
-526 KSQVSGMVESLAVPD
+526 SSKVSGMVESLATPD
-541 RIDAVTSKFSA
+541 RIDAVTSKFSV
-552 FSDTIGSKA
+552 FSDTIKSKA
-561 STIASNISGTLG
+561 SAIASSISGTLG
-573 NVGAEVSKFG
+573 NVGAKVSQFG
-583 SGIIGSVGPALS
+583 GGIIGNVGAALS
-595 QTATVVTEGLQT
+595 QTATVVTEGLNT
-607 IMSTSQVVMSALLK
+607 IMNTSQVVMSALLK

-638 AFEQFGAQ
+638 AYEQFGAQ

-657 GPAIIQGLVDGI
+657 GPAIIQDLVDGI

-688 DVITANAPTVVAGGV
+688 SVITANAPTVVAGGV

-765 ATATQAITGFLG
+765 VTATQAITGFLG

-790 VSIITTLVNGLV
+790 VSIITTLVNGLL

-878 IITAIGEGI
+878 IITSIGEGI
-887 VSFASTIF
+887 LSLASTIF
-895 DSIGNICGWIKEK
+895 DSIGNICGWIKGK

-943 NIESTTNTSW
+943 NIENTTNTSW
-953 SNIYSTIDSKTNVAT
+953 ENIYNTIDSKTNVAT
-968 GAVQDMATSTQNSV
+968 GAVQNMATSTQNSV
-982 DTAFGN
+982 NTAFGN
-988 MDSTTTSDFSS
+988 MNSTTTSDFSS
-999 MLNTVSSN
+999 MSNTVSSN
-1007 SGRIGDTLSG
+1007 SGKIGDTLSG
-1017 LQSNVSDTT
+1017 LQSDVGDTT

-1066 TAMASQFEKSFTSM
+1066 TAMASQLEKSFTSM

-1095 SKKISTMSTSIQD
+1095 SKKISTMSTSVQD

>member
-35 WESLSASLGKIGGTL
+35 WESLSSSLGKIGSTL

-76 RLVKKT
+76 RLVEKT

-156 MKIFADQ
+156 MKVFADQ
-163 GLQAGN
+163 GLEAGN

-257 TDGTMKNFT
+257 TDGTMKSFT

-300 MTLIKASPETVD
+300 MTLIKAAPETVD

-324 AEDMANALLSG
+324 AEEMANALLSG

-354 GDIVGNDIQ
+354 GDIVGNNIQ
-363 PFIENITEIVDK
+363 PFIEDITEIVDK

-409 IIAGVEKGMGA
+409 IIASVEKGMGT

-456 WTSAFSG
+456 WGSVFSSVS
-463 IGGQVSTF
+463 GQVST
-471 TNNMKSHFSGI
+471 
-482 SGQFSSFTSGVS
+482 
-494 SQVSSFTSGVSSQFS
+494 FTSGVSSQFS
-509 SFTSGVSSKFS
+509 TFTSGVSSKFS
-520 SLTSGV
+520 SLTSDV
-526 KSQVSGMVESLAVPD
+526 SSKVSGMVESLATPD

-552 FSDTIGSKA
+552 FSDTIKSKA
-561 STIASNISGTLG
+561 SAIASSISGTLG
-573 NVGAEVSKFG
+573 NVGAKVSQFG
-583 SGIIGSVGPALS
+583 GGIIGNVGAALS
-595 QTATVVTEGLQT
+595 QTATVVTEGLNT
-607 IMSTSQVVMSALLK
+607 IMNTSQVVMSALLK

-638 AFEQFGAQ
+638 AYEQFGAQ

-688 DVITANAPTVVAGGV
+688 SVITANAPTVVAGGV

-765 ATATQAITGFLG
+765 VTATQAITGFLG

-790 VSIITTLVNGLV
+790 VSIITTLVNGLL

-895 DSIGNICGWIKEK
+895 DSIGNICGWIKGK

-943 NIESTTNTSW
+943 NIENTTNTSW
-953 SNIYSTIDSKTNVAT
+953 ENIYNTIDSKTNVAT

-982 DTAFGN
+982 NTAFGN

-999 MLNTVSSN
+999 MFNTVSSN
-1007 SGRIGDTLSG
+1007 SGKIGDTLSG

-1026 SNISGKYDTLA
+1026 SNISGKYNTLA
-1037 TNIGKSTTSMSNSTN
+1037 TNIDKSTTSMSNSTN

-1066 TAMASQFEKSFTSM
+1066 TAMASQLEKSFTSM

-1095 SKKISTMSTSIQD
+1095 SKKISTMSTSVQD

-1121 SSIQSAINRVS
+1121 SSIQSAVNRVS

-1137 HIRLPHFYMYGNF
+1137 YIRLPHFYMYGNF

>member
-55 VPVVAAATASV
+55 VPVVAAATASI

-76 RLVKKT
+76 RLVEKT

-156 MKIFADQ
+156 MKVFADQ
-163 GLQAGN
+163 GLEAGN

-257 TDGTMKNFT
+257 TDGTMKSFT

-300 MTLIKASPETVD
+300 MTLIKAAPETVD

-324 AEDMANALLSG
+324 AEEMANALLSG

-354 GDIVGNDIQ
+354 GDIVGNNIQ
-363 PFIENITEIVDK
+363 PFIEDITEIVDK

-401 LALSKGVG
+401 LTLSKGVG
-409 IIAGVEKGMGA
+409 IIASVEKGMGT

-456 WTSAFSG
+456 WGSVFSSVS
-463 IGGQVSTF
+463 GQVST
-471 TNNMKSHFSGI
+471 
-482 SGQFSSFTSGVS
+482 
-494 SQVSSFTSGVSSQFS
+494 FTSGVSSQFS
-509 SFTSGVSSKFS
+509 TFTSGVSSKFS
-520 SLTSGV
+520 SLTSDV
-526 KSQVSGMVESLAVPD
+526 SSKVSGMVESLATPD

-552 FSDTIGSKA
+552 FSDTIKSKA
-561 STIASNISGTLG
+561 SAIASSISGTLG
-573 NVGAEVSKFG
+573 NVGAKVSQFG
-583 SGIIGSVGPALS
+583 GGIIGNVGAALS
-595 QTATVVTEGLQT
+595 QTATVVTEGLNT
-607 IMSTSQVVMSALLK
+607 IMNTSQVVMSALLK

-638 AFEQFGAQ
+638 AYEQFGAQ

-688 DVITANAPTVVAGGV
+688 SVITANAPTVVAGGV

-726 AIAVIVSTLI
+726 VIAVIVSTLI

-765 ATATQAITGFLG
+765 VTATQAITGFLG

-878 IITAIGEGI
+878 IITSIGEGI
-887 VSFASTIF
+887 LSLADTLF
-895 DSIGNICGWIKEK
+895 DSIGNICDWIKGK

-1007 SGRIGDTLSG
+1007 SGKIGDTLSG
-1017 LQSNVSDTT
+1017 LQSDVSNTT
-1026 SNISGKYDTLA
+1026 NNISGKYDTLA

-1066 TAMASQFEKSFTSM
+1066 TAMASQLEKSFTSM

-1095 SKKISTMSTSIQD
+1095 SKKISTMSTSVQD

-1162 DWYAKAMDKGMIL
+1162 NWYAKAMDKGMVL

>member
-35 WESLSASLGKIGGTL
+35 WETLSSSLGKIGSTL

-76 RLVKKT
+76 RLVEKT

-156 MKIFADQ
+156 MKVFADQ
-163 GLQAGN
+163 GLEAGN

-233 LARLASPADDAT
+233 LARLASPTDDA
-245 AVMKRLGIEIFN
+245 ASAMKQLGIEIFN
-257 TDGTMKNFT
+257 TDGTMKSFT

-300 MTLIKASPETVD
+300 MTLIKAAPETVD

-363 PFIENITEIVDK
+363 PFIEDITEIVDK

-401 LALSKGVG
+401 MALSKGVG
-409 IIAGVEKGMGA
+409 IIASVEKGMGT

-482 SGQFSSFTSGVS
+482 SGQFSS
-494 SQVSSFTSGVSSQFS
+494 
-509 SFTSGVSSKFS
+509 
-520 SLTSGV
+520 LTSGV

-561 STIASNISGTLG
+561 SAIASRVSGTLG

-638 AFEQFGAQ
+638 AYEQFGAQ

-852 LASLPQIFTSIIDA
+852 IASLPQIFTSIIDA

-878 IITAIGEGI
+878 IITSIGEGI
-887 VSFASTIF
+887 LSLGGTII
-895 DSIGNICGWIKEK
+895 DSIGDICGWITGK

-982 DTAFGN
+982 NTAFGN

-1007 SGRIGDTLSG
+1007 SGKIGDTLSG
-1017 LQSNVSDTT
+1017 LQSDVSNTT
-1026 SNISGKYDTLA
+1026 NNISGKYDTLA

-1066 TAMASQFEKSFTSM
+1066 TAMASQLEKSFTSM

-1095 SKKISTMSTSIQD
+1095 SKKISTMSTSVQD

-1162 DWYAKAMDKGMIL
+1162 NWYAKAMDKGMIL

-1225 TVVANPGQD
+1225 TVVANPGQN

>member
-55 VPVVAAATASV
+55 VPVVAAATASI

-76 RLVKKT
+76 RLVEKT

-163 GLQAGN
+163 GLEAGN

-300 MTLIKASPETVD
+300 MTLIKAAPETVD

-324 AEDMANALLSG
+324 AEEMANALLSG

-363 PFIENITEIVDK
+363 PFIEDITEIVDK

-401 LALSKGVG
+401 LVLSKGVG
-409 IIAGVEKGMGA
+409 IIASVEKGMGT

-456 WTSAFSG
+456 WGSVFSSVS
-463 IGGQVSTF
+463 GQVST
-471 TNNMKSHFSGI
+471 
-482 SGQFSSFTSGVS
+482 
-494 SQVSSFTSGVSSQFS
+494 FTSGVSSQFS
-509 SFTSGVSSKFS
+509 TFTSGVSSKFS
-520 SLTSGV
+520 SLTSDV
-526 KSQVSGMVESLAVPD
+526 SSKVSGMVESLATPD

-552 FSDTIGSKA
+552 FSDTIKSKA
-561 STIASNISGTLG
+561 SAIASSISGTLG
-573 NVGAEVSKFG
+573 NVGAKVSQFG
-583 SGIIGSVGPALS
+583 GGIIGNVGAALS
-595 QTATVVTEGLQT
+595 QTATVVTEGLNT

-657 GPAIIQGLVDGI
+657 GPAIIQSLVDGI

-852 LASLPQIFTSIIDA
+852 IASLPQIFTSIIDA

-878 IITAIGEGI
+878 IITAIGGGI

-1037 TNIGKSTTSMSNSTN
+1037 TNIDKSTTSMSNSTN

-1066 TAMASQFEKSFTSM
+1066 TAMASQLEKSFTSM

-1095 SKKISTMSTSIQD
+1095 SKKISTMSTSVQD

-1137 HIRLPHFYMYGNF
+1137 YIRLPHFYMYGNF

-1175 TNPTIFGAMNGKLL
+1175 SNPTIFGAMNGKLL

>member
-35 WESLSASLGKIGGTL
+35 WESLSTSLGKIGGTL

-188 LDSMTVAGPI
+188 LDSMTVAGPV

-214 VFGDAGI
+214 IFGDAGI
-221 SGSEGATALKTG
+221 LGAEGATALKTG
-233 LARLASPADDAT
+233 LARLASDDGA
-245 AVMKRLGIEIFN
+245 ARVMKQLGVEIFN
-257 TDGTMKNFT
+257 TNGTMKSFA

-290 LFGKNQMAKW
+290 LFGKNQMSKW
-300 MTLIKASPETVD
+300 LALIKASPETVD

-401 LALSKGVG
+401 MALSKGVG
-409 IIAGVEKGMGA
+409 IIASVEKGMGA

-425 SKTAE
+425 SNTVS
-430 SVATNFDSLRN
+430 SVATNFDSLRD

-456 WTSAFSG
+456 WGSAFSNVSD
-463 IGGQVSTF
+463 QVSTF
-471 TNNMKSHFSGI
+471 T
-482 SGQFSSFTSGVS
+482 SGVVS
-494 SQVSSFTSGVSSQFS
+494 KHSAFFSNVSGQVSSFTSDV
-509 SFTSGVSSKFS
+509 TSKF
-520 SLTSGV
+520 
-526 KSQVSGMVESLAVPD
+526 SGMVESLAASD

-561 STIASNISGTLG
+561 STIVSSISGTLG
-573 NVGAEVSKFG
+573 KVGAGVSQFVG
-583 SGIIGSVGPALS
+583 GIIGSVGPALS
-595 QTATVVTEGLQT
+595 QTATVVSEGLQT

-646 IDQFTQTAVEK
+646 IDQFAQTAVEK

-688 DVITANAPTVVAGGV
+688 SVITANAPTVVAGGM

-756 IVNSIPTLI
+756 IVNSLPTLI
-765 ATATQAITGFLG
+765 VTATQAITGFLG

-790 VSIITTLVNGLV
+790 VSIITTLANGLL

-810 SGLQIIISLGQAIL
+810 SGLQIITSLGQAIL

-830 IEGGI
+830 FEGGI

-840 LASGLIQAIPIL
+840 LAGGLIQAIPIL

-878 IITAIGEGI
+878 IITAIGEGV

-999 MLNTVSSN
+999 MSNTVSSN
-1007 SGRIGDTLSG
+1007 SGKIGDTLSG
-1017 LQSNVSDTT
+1017 LQSDVSNTT
-1026 SNISGKYDTLA
+1026 NNISGKYDTLA

-1066 TAMASQFEKSFTSM
+1066 TAMASQLEKSFTSM

-1095 SKKISTMSTSIQD
+1095 SKKISTMSTSVQD

-1175 TNPTIFGAMNGKLL
+1175 SNPTIFGAMNGKLL

>member
-471 TNNMKSHFSGI
+471 TNNMKYHFSGI

-509 SFTSGVSSKFS
+509 SF
-520 SLTSGV
+520 TSGV

>member
-35 WESLSASLGKIGGTL
+35 WESLSSSLGKIGSTL

-76 RLVKKT
+76 RLVEKT

-156 MKIFADQ
+156 MKVFADQ
-163 GLQAGN
+163 GLEAGN

-257 TDGTMKNFT
+257 TDGTMKSFT

-300 MTLIKASPETVD
+300 MTLIKAAPETVD

-324 AEDMANALLSG
+324 AEEMANALLSG

-354 GDIVGNDIQ
+354 GDIVGNNIQ
-363 PFIENITEIVDK
+363 PFIEDITEIVDK

-409 IIAGVEKGMGA
+409 IIASVEKGMGT

-456 WTSAFSG
+456 WGSVFSSVS
-463 IGGQVSTF
+463 GQVST
-471 TNNMKSHFSGI
+471 
-482 SGQFSSFTSGVS
+482 
-494 SQVSSFTSGVSSQFS
+494 FTSGVSSQFS
-509 SFTSGVSSKFS
+509 TFTSGVSSKFS

-526 KSQVSGMVESLAVPD
+526 SSKVSGMVESLATPD

-552 FSDTIGSKA
+552 FSDTIKSKA
-561 STIASNISGTLG
+561 SAIASSISGTLG
-573 NVGAEVSKFG
+573 NVGAKVSQFG
-583 SGIIGSVGPALS
+583 GGIIGNVGAALS
-595 QTATVVTEGLQT
+595 QTATVVTEGLNT
-607 IMSTSQVVMSALLK
+607 IMNTSQVVMSALLK

-638 AFEQFGAQ
+638 AYEQFGAQ

-688 DVITANAPTVVAGGV
+688 SVITANAPTVVAGGV

-765 ATATQAITGFLG
+765 VTATQAITGFLG

-878 IITAIGEGI
+878 IITSIGEGI
-887 VSFASTIF
+887 LSLADTLF
-895 DSIGNICGWIKEK
+895 DSIGNICDWIKGK

-1007 SGRIGDTLSG
+1007 SGKIGDTLSG
-1017 LQSNVSDTT
+1017 LQSDVGDTT

-1066 TAMASQFEKSFTSM
+1066 TAMASQLEKSFTSM

-1095 SKKISTMSTSIQD
+1095 SKKISTMSTSVQD

-1121 SSIQSAINRVS
+1121 SSIQSAVNRVA

-1137 HIRLPHFYMYGNF
+1137 YIRLPHFYMYGNF

-1162 DWYAKAMDKGMIL
+1162 DWYAKAMNKGMIL
-1175 TNPTIFGAMNGKLL
+1175 SNPTIFGAMNGKLL

>member
-35 WESLSASLGKIGGTL
+35 WESLSSSLGKIGSTL

-76 RLVKKT
+76 RLVEKT

-163 GLQAGN
+163 GLEAGN

-300 MTLIKASPETVD
+300 MTLIKAAPETVD

-324 AEDMANALLSG
+324 AEEMANALLSG

-354 GDIVGNDIQ
+354 GDIVGNNIQ
-363 PFIENITEIVDK
+363 PFIEDITEIVDK

-401 LALSKGVG
+401 MALSKGVG
-409 IIAGVEKGMGA
+409 IIASVEKGMGT

-430 SVATNFDSLRN
+430 SVATNFDSLRD

-456 WTSAFSG
+456 WGSVFSSVS
-463 IGGQVSTF
+463 GQVST
-471 TNNMKSHFSGI
+471 
-482 SGQFSSFTSGVS
+482 
-494 SQVSSFTSGVSSQFS
+494 FTSGVSSQFS
-509 SFTSGVSSKFS
+509 TFTSGVSSKFS
-520 SLTSGV
+520 SLTSDV
-526 KSQVSGMVESLAVPD
+526 SSKVSGMVESLATPD

-552 FSDTIGSKA
+552 FSDTIKSKA
-561 STIASNISGTLG
+561 SAIASSISGTLG
-573 NVGAEVSKFG
+573 NVGAKVSQFG
-583 SGIIGSVGPALS
+583 GGIIGNVGAALS
-595 QTATVVTEGLQT
+595 QTATVVTEGLNT
-607 IMSTSQVVMSALLK
+607 IMNTSQVVMSALLK

-638 AFEQFGAQ
+638 AYEQFGAQ

-688 DVITANAPTVVAGGV
+688 SVITANAPTVVAGGV

-726 AIAVIVSTLI
+726 VIAVIVSTLI

-765 ATATQAITGFLG
+765 VTATQAITGFLG

-790 VSIITTLVNGLV
+790 VSIITTLVNGLL

-878 IITAIGEGI
+878 IITSIGEGI
-887 VSFASTIF
+887 LSLADTLF
-895 DSIGNICGWIKEK
+895 DSIGNICDWIKGK

-982 DTAFGN
+982 NTAFGN

-1007 SGRIGDTLSG
+1007 SGKIGDTLSG
-1017 LQSNVSDTT
+1017 LQSDVSDTT

-1066 TAMASQFEKSFTSM
+1066 TAMASQLEKSFTSM

-1095 SKKISTMSTSIQD
+1095 SKKISTMSTSVQD
-1108 TFSSAIRTVKSSV
+1108 TFSSAIRTVKNSV
-1121 SSIQSAINRVS
+1121 SSIQSAINSVS

>member
-35 WESLSASLGKIGGTL
+35 WESLSSSLGKIGSTL

-76 RLVKKT
+76 RLVEKT

-156 MKIFADQ
+156 MKVFADQ
-163 GLQAGN
+163 GLEAGN

-257 TDGTMKNFT
+257 TDGTMKSFT

-300 MTLIKASPETVD
+300 MTLIKAAPETVD

-324 AEDMANALLSG
+324 AEEMANALLSG

-354 GDIVGNDIQ
+354 GDIVGNNIQ
-363 PFIENITEIVDK
+363 PFIEDITEIVDK

-409 IIAGVEKGMGA
+409 IIASVEKGMGT

-456 WTSAFSG
+456 WGSVFSSVS
-463 IGGQVSTF
+463 GQVST
-471 TNNMKSHFSGI
+471 
-482 SGQFSSFTSGVS
+482 
-494 SQVSSFTSGVSSQFS
+494 FTSGVSSQFS
-509 SFTSGVSSKFS
+509 TFTSGVSSKFS
-520 SLTSGV
+520 SLTSDV
-526 KSQVSGMVESLAVPD
+526 SSKVSGMVESLATPD

-657 GPAIIQGLVDGI
+657 GPAIIQSLVDGI

-765 ATATQAITGFLG
+765 VTATQAITGFLG

-878 IITAIGEGI
+878 IITSIGEGI
-887 VSFASTIF
+887 LSLADTLF
-895 DSIGNICGWIKEK
+895 DSIGNICDWIKGK

-1007 SGRIGDTLSG
+1007 SGKIGDTLSG
-1017 LQSNVSDTT
+1017 LQSDVGDTT

-1052 TGLSGMNTA
+1052 TGLSGMNTV

-1066 TAMASQFEKSFTSM
+1066 TAMASQLEKSFKSM

-1095 SKKISTMSTSIQD
+1095 SKKISTMSTSVQD

-1121 SSIQSAINRVS
+1121 SSIQSAVNRVS

-1137 HIRLPHFYMYGNF
+1137 YIRLPHFYMYGNF

-1175 TNPTIFGAMNGKLL
+1175 SNPTIFGAMNGKLL

>member
-363 PFIENITEIVDK
+363 PFIEDITEIVDK

-430 SVATNFDSLRN
+430 SVATNFDSLRD

-463 IGGQVSTF
+463 I
-471 TNNMKSHFSGI
+471 
-482 SGQFSSFTSGVS
+482 SGQFSSF
-494 SQVSSFTSGVSSQFS
+494 
-509 SFTSGVSSKFS
+509 
-520 SLTSGV
+520 TSGV

-765 ATATQAITGFLG
+765 VTATQAITGFLG

-866 FASVDWIGIGKT
+866 FASVDWIEIGKA

-999 MLNTVSSN
+999 MFNTVSSN
-1007 SGRIGDTLSG
+1007 SGKIGDTLSG

-1026 SNISGKYDTLA
+1026 SNISGKYNTLA
-1037 TNIGKSTTSMSNSTN
+1037 TNIDKSTTSMSNSTN

-1066 TAMASQFEKSFTSM
+1066 TAMASQLEKSFTSM

-1095 SKKISTMSTSIQD
+1095 SKKISTMSTSVQD

-1121 SSIQSAINRVS
+1121 SSIQSAINSVS

-1137 HIRLPHFYMYGNF
+1137 YIRLPHFYMYGNF

-1175 TNPTIFGAMNGKLL
+1175 SNPTIFGAMNGKLL

>member
-35 WESLSASLGKIGGTL
+35 WESLSSSLGKIGSTL

-76 RLVKKT
+76 RLVEKT

-156 MKIFADQ
+156 MKVFADQ
-163 GLQAGN
+163 GLEAGN

-188 LDSMTVAGPI
+188 LDSMTVAGPV

-221 SGSEGATALKTG
+221 SGAEGATALKTG

-245 AVMKRLGIEIFN
+245 AVMKQLGIEIFN
-257 TDGTMKNFT
+257 TDGTMKSFT

-300 MTLIKASPETVD
+300 LTLIKASPETVD

-324 AEDMANALLSG
+324 AEEMANALMSG

-354 GDIVGNDIQ
+354 GDIGGNYIQ
-363 PFIENITEIVDK
+363 PFIENITEVVDK

-409 IIAGVEKGMGA
+409 IIASVEKGMGT

-456 WTSAFSG
+456 WGSAFSG
-463 IGGQVSTF
+463 IGG
-471 TNNMKSHFSGI
+471 
-482 SGQFSSFTSGVS
+482 
-494 SQVSSFTSGVSSQFS
+494 QVSSFTSGVSSQFS
-509 SFTSGVSSKFS
+509 TFTSGVSSKFS
-520 SLTSGV
+520 SLTSDV
-526 KSQVSGMVESLAVPD
+526 SSKVSGMVESLATPD

-561 STIASNISGTLG
+561 SAIASRVSGTLG

-595 QTATVVTEGLQT
+595 QTATVVTEGLNT
-607 IMSTSQVVMSALLK
+607 IMNTSQVVMSALLK

-688 DVITANAPTVVAGGV
+688 NVITANAPTVVAGGV

-765 ATATQAITGFLG
+765 VTATQAITGFLG

-1162 DWYAKAMDKGMIL
+1162 NWYAKAMDKGMIL

>member
-1 MADYTLSVKISADVK
+1 MAADYTLSVKISADVK

-35 WESLSASLGKIGGTL
+35 WESLSSSLGKIGSTL

-76 RLVKKT
+76 RLVEKT

-156 MKIFADQ
+156 MKVFADQ
-163 GLQAGN
+163 GLEAGN

-233 LARLASPADDAT
+233 LARLASPADDAA
-245 AVMKRLGIEIFN
+245 AVMKQLGIEIFN

-300 MTLIKASPETVD
+300 MTLIKAAPETVD

-324 AEDMANALLSG
+324 AEEMANALLSG

-354 GDIVGNDIQ
+354 GDIVGNNIQ
-363 PFIENITEIVDK
+363 PFIEDITEIVDK

-409 IIAGVEKGMGA
+409 IIASVEKGMGT

-456 WTSAFSG
+456 WGSVFSSVS
-463 IGGQVSTF
+463 GQVST
-471 TNNMKSHFSGI
+471 
-482 SGQFSSFTSGVS
+482 
-494 SQVSSFTSGVSSQFS
+494 FTSGVSSQFS
-509 SFTSGVSSKFS
+509 TFTSGVSSKFS
-520 SLTSGV
+520 SLTSDV
-526 KSQVSGMVESLAVPD
+526 SSKVSGMVESLATPD

-552 FSDTIGSKA
+552 FSDTIKSKA
-561 STIASNISGTLG
+561 SAIASSISGTLG
-573 NVGAEVSKFG
+573 NVGAKVSQFG
-583 SGIIGSVGPALS
+583 GGIIGNVGAALS
-595 QTATVVTEGLQT
+595 QTATVVTEGLNT
-607 IMSTSQVVMSALLK
+607 IMNTSQVVMSALLK

-638 AFEQFGAQ
+638 AYEQFGAQ

-688 DVITANAPTVVAGGV
+688 SVITANAPTVVAGGV

-765 ATATQAITGFLG
+765 VTATQAITGFLG

-790 VSIITTLVNGLV
+790 VSIITTLVNGLL

-878 IITAIGEGI
+878 IITSIGEGI
-887 VSFASTIF
+887 LSLADTLF
-895 DSIGNICGWIKEK
+895 DSIGNICDWIKGK

-927 SDMASKT
+927 SD
-934 QQSVSTSFS
+934 
-943 NIESTTNTSW
+943 
-953 SNIYSTIDSKTNVAT
+953 
-968 GAVQDMATSTQNSV
+968 V

-1007 SGRIGDTLSG
+1007 SEKIGDTLSG
-1017 LQSNVSDTT
+1017 LQSDVGDTT

-1037 TNIGKSTTSMSNSTN
+1037 ANVDKSTSSMSNSTN

-1066 TAMASQFEKSFTSM
+1066 TQMASQFEKSFKSM
-1080 STSIDKSMTS
+1080 STSIDKSMNS
-1090 IVNTV
+1090 IVDTV
-1095 SKKISTMSTSIQD
+1095 SKKMSAMSTGIQD
-1108 TFSSAIRTVKSSV
+1108 SFSSAIKSVKSSV
-1121 SSIQSAINRVS
+1121 SSIQSAINSVS

-1175 TNPTIFGAMNGKLL
+1175 SNPTIFGAMNGKLL

>member
-363 PFIENITEIVDK
+363 PFIEDITEIVDK

-409 IIAGVEKGMGA
+409 IIASVEKGMGT

-425 SKTAE
+425 SNTVS

-456 WTSAFSG
+456 WGSVFSSVS
-463 IGGQVSTF
+463 GQVST
-471 TNNMKSHFSGI
+471 
-482 SGQFSSFTSGVS
+482 
-494 SQVSSFTSGVSSQFS
+494 FTSGVSSQFS
-509 SFTSGVSSKFS
+509 TFTSGVSSKFS
-520 SLTSGV
+520 SLTSDV
-526 KSQVSGMVESLAVPD
+526 SSKVSGMVESLAASD

-561 STIASNISGTLG
+561 STIVSNISGTLG
-573 NVGAEVSKFG
+573 KVGAGVSQFVG
-583 SGIIGSVGPALS
+583 GIIGSVGPALS
-595 QTATVVTEGLQT
+595 QTATVVSEGLQT

-621 TIAPATIVA
+621 TIAPAAIVA

-790 VSIITTLVNGLV
+790 VSIITTLVNGLL

-887 VSFASTIF
+887 VSFARTIF
-895 DSIGNICGWIKEK
+895 DSIGNICGWIKGK

-916 SDKSDEINESV
+916 SDKSDKINKSV

-953 SNIYSTIDSKTNVAT
+953 GNIYNTIDSKTNVAT
-968 GAVQDMATSTQNSV
+968 GAVQDMATSTQKSV

-988 MDSTTTSDFSS
+988 MNSTTTSDFSS
-999 MLNTVSSN
+999 MSNTVSSN
-1007 SGRIGDTLSG
+1007 SGKIGDTLSG
-1017 LQSNVSDTT
+1017 LQSDVSNTT
-1026 SNISGKYDTLA
+1026 NNISGKYDTLA
-1037 TNIGKSTTSMSNSTN
+1037 TNIGKSNTSMSNSTN

-1066 TAMASQFEKSFTSM
+1066 TAMASQLEKSFTSM

-1095 SKKISTMSTSIQD
+1095 SKKISTMSTGIQD
-1108 TFSSAIRTVKSSV
+1108 SFSSAIKSVKSSV
-1121 SSIQSAINRVS
+1121 SSIQSAVNRVS
-1132 FNMGQ
+1132 FNMRQ

-1150 NAKSGSVPHVGV
+1150 NAKSGSVPRVSV

-1175 TNPTIFGAMNGKLL
+1175 SNPTIFGAMNGKLL

-1201 ANSLERMIN
+1201 VNSLERMIN

>member
-103 SVFGMNDAANAALNF
+103 SAFGMNDAANAALNF

-169 AADILAKAQ
+169 AADVLAKAQ

-198 VDSVGWSMKDL
+198 VDSAGWSMKDL

-401 LALSKGVG
+401 MALSKGVG
-409 IIAGVEKGMGA
+409 IIASVEKGMGT

-456 WTSAFSG
+456 WAG
-463 IGGQVSTF
+463 A
-471 TNNMKSHFSGI
+471 FSGI
-482 SGQFSSFTSGVS
+482 SGQFSSL
-494 SQVSSFTSGVSSQFS
+494 
-509 SFTSGVSSKFS
+509 TSGVSSKFS

-526 KSQVSGMVESLAVPD
+526 KSQVSDMVESLAVPD

-790 VSIITTLVNGLV
+790 VSIITTLVNGLS

>member
-35 WESLSASLGKIGGTL
+35 WESLSSSLGKIGSTL

-76 RLVKKT
+76 RLVEKT

-363 PFIENITEIVDK
+363 PFIEDITEIVDK

-409 IIAGVEKGMGA
+409 IIASVEKGMGT

-456 WTSAFSG
+456 WGSVFSSVS
-463 IGGQVSTF
+463 GQVST
-471 TNNMKSHFSGI
+471 
-482 SGQFSSFTSGVS
+482 
-494 SQVSSFTSGVSSQFS
+494 FTSGVSSQFS
-509 SFTSGVSSKFS
+509 TFTSGVSSKFS
-520 SLTSGV
+520 SLTSDV
-526 KSQVSGMVESLAVPD
+526 SSKVSGMVESLATPD

-552 FSDTIGSKA
+552 FSDTIKSKA
-561 STIASNISGTLG
+561 SAIASSISGTLG
-573 NVGAEVSKFG
+573 NIGAKVSQFG
-583 SGIIGSVGPALS
+583 GGIIGSVGPALS

-607 IMSTSQVVMSALLK
+607 IMSTSQVAMSALLK

-688 DVITANAPTVVAGGV
+688 SVITANAPTVVAGGV

-790 VSIITTLVNGLV
+790 VSIITTLVNGLL

-878 IITAIGEGI
+878 IITAIGGGI

-953 SNIYSTIDSKTNVAT
+953 GNIYNTIDSKTNVAT

-1007 SGRIGDTLSG
+1007 SGKIGDTLSG
-1017 LQSNVSDTT
+1017 LQSDVSNTT

-1066 TAMASQFEKSFTSM
+1066 TAMASQLEKSFTSM

-1137 HIRLPHFYMYGNF
+1137 YIRLPHFYMYGNF
-1150 NAKSGSVPHVGV
+1150 NAKSGSVPHVSV

-1175 TNPTIFGAMNGKLL
+1175 SNPTIFGAMNGKLL

>member
-55 VPVVAAATASV
+55 VPVVAAATASI

-76 RLVKKT
+76 RLVEKT

-156 MKIFADQ
+156 MKVFADQ
-163 GLQAGN
+163 GLEAGN
-169 AADILAKAQ
+169 AADILTKAQ

-188 LDSMTVAGPI
+188 LDSMTVAGPV

-221 SGSEGATALKTG
+221 SGAEGATALKTG

-245 AVMKRLGIEIFN
+245 SVMKQLGIEIFN
-257 TDGTMKNFT
+257 TDGTMKSFT

-300 MTLIKASPETVD
+300 LTLIKASPETVD

-324 AEDMANALLSG
+324 AEEMANALMSG

-354 GDIVGNDIQ
+354 GDIGGNYIQ
-363 PFIENITEIVDK
+363 PFIENITEVVDK

-409 IIAGVEKGMGA
+409 IIASVEKGMGT

-425 SKTAE
+425 SNTVS
-430 SVATNFDSLRN
+430 SVATNFDSLRD

-456 WTSAFSG
+456 WGSVFSSVS
-463 IGGQVSTF
+463 GQVST
-471 TNNMKSHFSGI
+471 
-482 SGQFSSFTSGVS
+482 
-494 SQVSSFTSGVSSQFS
+494 FTSGVSSQFS
-509 SFTSGVSSKFS
+509 TFTSGVSSKFS
-520 SLTSGV
+520 SLTSDV
-526 KSQVSGMVESLAVPD
+526 SSKVSGMVESLATPD

-552 FSDTIGSKA
+552 FSDTIKSKA
-561 STIASNISGTLG
+561 SAIASSISGTLG
-573 NVGAEVSKFG
+573 NVGAKVSQFG
-583 SGIIGSVGPALS
+583 GGIIGNVGAALS
-595 QTATVVTEGLQT
+595 QTATVVTEGLNT
-607 IMSTSQVVMSALLK
+607 IMNTSQVVMSALLK

-638 AFEQFGAQ
+638 AYEQFGAQ

-765 ATATQAITGFLG
+765 VTATQAITGFLG

-790 VSIITTLVNGLV
+790 VSIITTLVNGLL

-878 IITAIGEGI
+878 IITSIGEGI
-887 VSFASTIF
+887 LSLADTLF
-895 DSIGNICGWIKEK
+895 DSIGNICDWIKGK

-1007 SGRIGDTLSG
+1007 SGKIGDTLSG
-1017 LQSNVSDTT
+1017 LQSDVSNTT
-1026 SNISGKYDTLA
+1026 NNISGKYDTLA

-1066 TAMASQFEKSFTSM
+1066 TQMASQLEKSFTSM

-1095 SKKISTMSTSIQD
+1095 SKKISTMSTSVQD

-1162 DWYAKAMDKGMIL
+1162 NWYAKAMDKGMIL

>member
-430 SVATNFDSLRN
+430 SVATNFDSLRD

-463 IGGQVSTF
+463 IGGQVS
-471 TNNMKSHFSGI
+471 
-482 SGQFSSFTSGVS
+482 SF
-494 SQVSSFTSGVSSQFS
+494 
-509 SFTSGVSSKFS
+509 
-520 SLTSGV
+520 TSGV

-726 AIAVIVSTLI
+726 AIATIVSTLI

-790 VSIITTLVNGLV
+790 VSIITTLVNGLS

-953 SNIYSTIDSKTNVAT
+953 GNIYNTIDSKTNVAT

-1007 SGRIGDTLSG
+1007 SGKIGDTLSG
-1017 LQSNVSDTT
+1017 LQSDVGDTT

-1037 TNIGKSTTSMSNSTN
+1037 ANVDKSTSSMSNSTN

-1066 TAMASQFEKSFTSM
+1066 TAMASQLEKSFKSM
-1080 STSIDKSMTS
+1080 STSIDKSMNS
-1090 IVNTV
+1090 IVDTV
-1095 SKKISTMSTSIQD
+1095 SKKMSAMSTGIQD
-1108 TFSSAIRTVKSSV
+1108 SFSSAIKSVKSSV

-1175 TNPTIFGAMNGKLL
+1175 SNPTIFGAMNGKLL

>member
-1 MADYTLSVKISADVK
+1 MGKLIC
-16 DFASSLSSVQSS
+16 FP
-28 LEATSKK
+28 
-35 WESLSASLGKIGGTL
+35 GKIGGTL

-76 RLVKKT
+76 RLVEKT

-346 LDVLSYTL
+346 LDVLSYTF

-363 PFIENITEIVDK
+363 PFIEDITEIVDK

-409 IIAGVEKGMGA
+409 IIASVEKGMGT

-456 WTSAFSG
+456 WGSAFSG
-463 IGGQVSTF
+463 IGG
-471 TNNMKSHFSGI
+471 
-482 SGQFSSFTSGVS
+482 
-494 SQVSSFTSGVSSQFS
+494 QVSSFTSGVSSQFS
-509 SFTSGVSSKFS
+509 TFTSGVSSKFS
-520 SLTSGV
+520 SLTSDV
-526 KSQVSGMVESLAVPD
+526 SSKVSGMVESLATPD

-607 IMSTSQVVMSALLK
+607 IMSTSQVAMSALLK
-621 TIAPATIVA
+621 TIAPATIVT

-657 GPAIIQGLVDGI
+657 GPAIIQSLVDGI

-765 ATATQAITGFLG
+765 VTATQAITGFLG
-777 ELTNHLPDMVNMA
+777 ELTNHLPDMGNMA
-790 VSIITTLVNGLV
+790 VSIITTLVNGLL

-878 IITAIGEGI
+878 IITAIGGGI

-953 SNIYSTIDSKTNVAT
+953 GNIYNTIDSKTNVAT

-1007 SGRIGDTLSG
+1007 SGKIGDTLSG
-1017 LQSNVSDTT
+1017 LQSDVSNTT

-1066 TAMASQFEKSFTSM
+1066 TAMASQLEKSFTSM

-1137 HIRLPHFYMYGNF
+1137 YIRLPHFYMYGNF

-1175 TNPTIFGAMNGKLL
+1175 SNPTIFGAMNGKLL

>member
-375 FNNLDK
+375 FNNLDN

-409 IIAGVEKGMGA
+409 IIASVEKGMGT

-456 WTSAFSG
+456 WGSVFSSVS
-463 IGGQVSTF
+463 GQVST
-471 TNNMKSHFSGI
+471 
-482 SGQFSSFTSGVS
+482 
-494 SQVSSFTSGVSSQFS
+494 FTSGVSSQFS
-509 SFTSGVSSKFS
+509 TFTSGVSSKFS

-561 STIASNISGTLG
+561 SAIASRVSGTLG

-657 GPAIIQGLVDGI
+657 GPAIIQSLVDGI

-790 VSIITTLVNGLV
+790 VSIITTLVNGLS

-887 VSFASTIF
+887 VSLGSTIF

-953 SNIYSTIDSKTNVAT
+953 GNIYNTIDSKTNVAT
-968 GAVQDMATSTQNSV
+968 GAVQDMATSTQKSV

-999 MLNTVSSN
+999 MSNTVSSN
-1007 SGRIGDTLSG
+1007 SGKIGNTLSG
-1017 LQSNVSDTT
+1017 LQSDVSNTT

-1066 TAMASQFEKSFTSM
+1066 TAMASQLEKSFTSM